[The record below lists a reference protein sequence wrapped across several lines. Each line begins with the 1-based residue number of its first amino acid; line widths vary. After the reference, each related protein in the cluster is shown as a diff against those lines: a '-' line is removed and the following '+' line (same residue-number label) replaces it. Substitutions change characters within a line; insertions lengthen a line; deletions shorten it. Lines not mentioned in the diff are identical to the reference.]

1 MSELARRLLAEKLI
15 DDFYEDDVRGA
26 EPLEKDGLTEQLKTL
41 IPSDK
46 RELLF
51 LWEAQCA
58 EECGR
63 ELRRFADYVARAML
77 EYPSCAD
84 EME

>member
-26 EPLEKDGLTEQLKTL
+26 GPLEKDGLTEQLKTL

-77 EYPSCAD
+77 EFSNDAD
-84 EME
+84 LKE

>member
-26 EPLEKDGLTEQLKTL
+26 EPLEKDRLTEQLKTL

-58 EECGR
+58 
-63 ELRRFADYVARAML
+63 DYVVRAMP
-77 EYPSCAD
+77 EFPS
-84 EME
+84 ETSETNEWE

>member
-77 EYPSCAD
+77 ECPS
-84 EME
+84 ETNELE

>member
-41 IPSDK
+41 VPSDK
-46 RELLF
+46 QELLF

-63 ELRRFADYVARAML
+63 ELRRFAVYVAKMIL